1 MVSKFSFYHQENLKV
16 ILVHLSLL
24 NIRTKIL
31 KQSLSQI
38 YCSLYRR
45 SENGAAWCD
54 YVCYVSKMAYV
65 INNFVL
71 LFWWKSIFTCSIAN
85 WNLIFT
91 KKFLKSLLL
100 SFYFVSWN
108 GKKTSQQPNTYWK
121 LAIKALQKVVEHV

>member
-31 KQSLSQI
+31 KQSLSRI

-108 GKKTSQQPNTYWK
+108 EKKTSQQPNTYWK
-121 LAIKALQKVVEHV
+121 LAIKALQKVV

>member
-1 MVSKFSFYHQENLKV
+1 MVSKFCFYHQENLKI

-38 YCSLYRR
+38 YCSLYGRP
-45 SENGAAWCD
+45 ENGVAWCD

-108 GKKTSQQPNTYWK
+108 EKKTSQQPNTYWK

>member
-1 MVSKFSFYHQENLKV
+1 MVSKFCFYHQENLKL

-85 WNLIFT
+85 GNLIFT

-108 GKKTSQQPNTYWK
+108 DKQTSQQPNTYWM

>member
-71 LFWWKSIFTCSIAN
+71 LFWWKSIFTCSIAK

-108 GKKTSQQPNTYWK
+108 EKKTSQQPNTYWK